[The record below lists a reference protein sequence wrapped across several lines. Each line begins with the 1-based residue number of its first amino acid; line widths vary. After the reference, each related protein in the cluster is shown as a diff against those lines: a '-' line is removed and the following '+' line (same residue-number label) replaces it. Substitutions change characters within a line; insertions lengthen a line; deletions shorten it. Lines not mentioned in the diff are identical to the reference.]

1 VYDKCILLNKMC
13 LFAVLQQS
21 MHCGRNVTKRLVNK
35 KYYHAKQKYM
45 QHGKILNDRP
55 EMNKKN
61 TQNFMF

>member
-1 VYDKCILLNKMC
+1 MC